1 MKKDR
6 GVKERILRMQ
16 ALNTRSIVEV
26 KEPIQKYMNYYNSRI
41 LKLQDK
47 IIRYKDN
54 RNSIKLQQVFDNASK
69 N

>member
-41 LKLQDK
+41 LKLIQDNEEEA
-47 IIRYKDN
+47 IIQYRINKHPIIIPSN
-54 RNSIKLQQVFDNASK
+54 
-69 N
+69 